1 MSGQVAT
8 PVVVPVPR
16 RAARRVLPG
25 AARRRAAW
33 QFLAPAL
40 LVLLVVA
47 AFPLARTI
55 ELSFSDARLGEHV
68 WSWVGLD
75 NYSAVLGDPGW
86 WSSVGNTLFFAFVSV
101 AIETVLGMVF
111 ALVMDAHMPG
121 RGLIR
126 AAVLVPWA
134 IPTVVSA
141 QIWNWMF
148 NDIYGVLNKM
158 LMGVGLIHQ
167 PIAWTA
173 DPHLAMW
180 AIIMVDVWKTT
191 PFMALL
197 SLAALQLVPGEL
209 KEAAEI
215 DGLGP
220 VAAFFRVTLPLIR
233 PALLVAI
240 VFRLLDALRIFDA
253 IYVLTGNNE
262 GTMSM
267 SVYARRALM
276 DFQDAGGGSAAATLL
291 FLTVAV
297 LVGIYLTVARGTLS
311 QEQV

>member
-1 MSGQVAT
+1 MSGQAT
-8 PVVVPVPR
+8 PVIVVPAPR
-16 RAARRVLPG
+16 RAARPVVPG
-25 AARRRAAW
+25 TARRRAAW

-47 AFPLARTI
+47 VFPLARTI

-68 WSWVGLD
+68 WLWVGLD
-75 NYSAVLGDPGW
+75 NYSAVLADPGW
-86 WSSVGNTLFFAFVSV
+86 WSSVGNTLFFAVVSV

-158 LMGVGLIHQ
+158 LMGAGLIHQ

-233 PALLVAI
+233 PALLVAV

-297 LVGIYLTVARGTLS
+297 LVGIYLTVARGMLS

>member
-1 MSGQVAT
+1 MAPG
-8 PVVVPVPR
+8 
-16 RAARRVLPG
+16 RAGNG
-25 AARRRAAW
+25 AAG
-33 QFLAPAL
+33 QFLLPAMLLLL
-40 LVLLVVA
+40 LVA
-47 AFPLARTI
+47 GFPLARTI
-55 ELSFSDARLGEHV
+55 ELSFSDARLGESD
-68 WSWVGLD
+68 WSWVGID
-75 NYSAVLGDPGW
+75 NYRAVLTDPGW
-86 WSSVGNTLFFAFVSV
+86 WTAVGNTLFFSVVSV
-101 AIETVLGMVF
+101 AIETALGMVF
-111 ALVMDAHMPG
+111 ALVMDARLPG

-158 LMGVGLIHQ
+158 LMGVALIHQ

-173 DPHLAMW
+173 DPNLVMW
-180 AIIMVDVWKTT
+180 AIILVDVWKTT

-197 SLAALQLVPGEL
+197 LLAALQFVPTEL

-215 DGLGP
+215 DGVGP
-220 VAAFFRVTLPLIR
+220 VAVFFRVTLPLIR

-240 VFRLLDALRIFDA
+240 IFRLLDALRIFDA

-267 SVYARRALM
+267 SIYARRELM

-291 FLTVAV
+291 FLTIAV
-297 LVGIYLTVARGTLS
+297 LIGLYLTLARGTLS
-311 QEQV
+311 REEA

>member
-1 MSGQVAT
+1 MS
-8 PVVVPVPR
+8 
-16 RAARRVLPG
+16 ARPG

-33 QFLAPAL
+33 QFVAPAL
-40 LVLLVVA
+40 LLLAVVA
-47 AFPLARTI
+47 GFPLALTI
-55 ELSFSDARLGEHV
+55 ELSFTDARLGESA
-68 WSWVGLD
+68 WSWIGIE
-75 NYSAVLGDPGW
+75 NYRAVLTDPGW
-86 WSSVGNTLFFAFVSV
+86 WSSVGNTLFFAAVSV

-111 ALVMDAHMPG
+111 ALVMDVNLPG
-121 RGLIR
+121 RGIVR
-126 AAVLVPWA
+126 AAILVPWA

-197 SLAALQLVPGEL
+197 SLAALQLVPKEL
-209 KEAAEI
+209 KEAAAM

-220 VAAFFRVTLPLIR
+220 VRAFFQVTLPVIR
-233 PALLVAI
+233 PALLVAVI
-240 VFRLLDALRIFDA
+240 FRLLDALRIFDA

-262 GTMSM
+262 STMSM
-267 SVYARRALM
+267 SVYARRTLM

-291 FLTVAV
+291 FLTVAAMI
-297 LVGIYLTVARGTLS
+297 GIYLTVARGTLA
-311 QEQV
+311 QGEA

>member
-267 SVYARRALM
+267 SVYARRTLM

>member
-1 MSGQVAT
+1 VSHT
-8 PVVVPVPR
+8 R
-16 RAARRVLPG
+16 PG

-33 QFLAPAL
+33 QFVGPAL
-40 LVLLVVA
+40 LLLILVA
-47 AFPLARTI
+47 GFPLARTI
-55 ELSFSDARLGEHV
+55 ELSFTDARLGESV
-68 WSWVGLD
+68 WSWIGVE
-75 NYSAVLGDPGW
+75 NYRAVLTDPGW
-86 WSSVGNTLFFAFVSV
+86 WSSVGNTLFFAAVSV
-101 AIETVLGMVF
+101 TIETVLGMVF
-111 ALVMDAHMPG
+111 ALVMDVNLPG
-121 RGLIR
+121 RGVIR
-126 AAVLVPWA
+126 AAILVPWA

-173 DPHLAMW
+173 DPQLAMW

-197 SLAALQLVPGEL
+197 SLAALQLVPKEL
-209 KEAAEI
+209 KEAASM

-220 VAAFFRVTLPLIR
+220 VRSFFQVTLPVIR
-233 PALLVAI
+233 PALLVAVI
-240 VFRLLDALRIFDA
+240 FRLLDALRIFDA

-262 GTMSM
+262 STMSM
-267 SVYARRALM
+267 SVYARRSLM
-276 DFQDAGGGSAAATLL
+276 DFQDAGAGSAAATLL

-297 LVGIYLTVARGTLS
+297 MIGIYLTIARGTLA
-311 QEQV
+311 QDEA